1 MVNHQLN
8 CSVTVDGTLLS
19 CPARLAISKQ
29 NGSTQ
34 IGGVLRLGGRK
45 VSDTLDASDSGLPKE
60 ISNHVDSLLPGCL
73 PDELAVEYKD
83 DSLMITVKDPG
94 IIFKIC
100 KRPGQVAVLFVFETA
115 QCRQAADP
123 SALVKAVSI
132 VADFFGIRELLF
144 YAQSGNNWL
153 LPQLQPDKKAFR
165 SVPAEIKKSRFLT
178 YAHIVLDG
186 DSVFE
191 QGVRTLFGL
200 KETSLF
206 LGAGNE
212 GFTCMITLPSFKTS
226 FLEGRDMYMLM
237 ELSKNPQFII
247 QGSFIFSFIP
257 DMTFTVDCGV
267 SNQSFRIEAW
277 SHVTKPVKL
286 LGPFAIGDSCL
297 MIQLQT
303 GLRFGLYSS
312 LYIGEIQLF
321 GAVMLN
327 VQGSSVVPELLSAT
341 VSDLSIPILVNN
353 LLGYPLPG
361 IDVLDFIKILGF
373 PIPKKFPYPNAF
385 TFPSD
390 VLSKK
395 DMKTIAV
402 VFNAFVI
409 ESLRLDP
416 DQIQLTPFG
425 TGYDLAD
432 LKRMRHYYINSSG
445 HIQLAAQFYYSS
457 VDTQLGNYTVS
468 RGLFICGVIE
478 LFKKRFEVLFSFQ
491 EQEGLLAYAKIPSI
505 DLGFLSIGPSQYSKN
520 QPNALPLPKDSVM
533 AQFLNPSQEGMVF
546 FLSAGKKEISFYFDG
561 SVHILDLFS
570 ADARIIF
577 CKGLI
582 SIDLRVVWLSIL
594 QVSLHL
600 SVNYGSFTSGQF
612 KFRLVIDTAPLTEKL
627 TAVTQEIDSAIGK
640 LRNKINDATREVDR
654 AQAHVNELYGQIA
667 YFDRRIESCRRDIR
681 NTSGLKKVF
690 VAMAK
695 GIEIGAYEVAKGGI
709 YVAIGV
715 ATAALKVAKGV
726 LSLTGKVGEGVLRAV
741 NAVIKGAMSLFYLSY
756 IELEASAGTK
766 SNYFLAKIEFVALGK
781 KYTLEKEIEKDALEY
796 SASGTLSRAI
806 NDKLQYDLDHIEDG
820 AFRSNWRKYRHETY
834 TIEQHCRRLEG
845 AKEHMNS
852 SVGLMQSM
860 QNTYVDEFQMSM
872 EEFDEMNV
880 SLIDALDQVENVL
893 NTGAQAGNV
902 AELGNAMGGLKR
914 SVAAQEKKGVFRN
927 EELAQTKQLIADYDE
942 ARMFYDKVLLGIRD
956 VKKQKQ
962 HMQAHCDE
970 IREKTASAGD
980 TVLTGVNGDIGTVL
994 TQVEEQMYDAFP
1006 VDRSGRDF
1014 INLSRERL
1022 IRDSFAD
1029 AQDRLGVRASARV
1042 QNMRSR
1048 SRKGNYENRL

>member
-1 MVNHQLN
+1 MVKHQLN
-8 CSVTVDGTLLS
+8 CSVTVDGTLLN

-34 IGGVLRLGGRK
+34 IGGVLHWGGRK
-45 VSDTLDASDSGLPKE
+45 ISDALDTSDSGLPKE

-73 PDELAVEYKD
+73 PEELAVEYKD
-83 DSLMITVKDPG
+83 NSLMIIVKDPG
-94 IIFKIC
+94 IVFKLC

-123 SALVKAVSI
+123 SALAKAVST

-153 LPQLQPDKKAFR
+153 LPQLQPGKKAFQ

-191 QGVRTLFGL
+191 QGIRTLFGL

-206 LGAGNE
+206 LGAGGE

-237 ELSKNPQFII
+237 EISKNPQFII

-267 SNQSFRIEAW
+267 SNQAFRIEAW
-277 SHVTKPVKL
+277 SHVKQPVKL
-286 LGPFAIGDSCL
+286 LGPFSIGDSCL
-297 MIQLQT
+297 MIQLQS
-303 GLRFGLYSS
+303 GLEFGLYSS
-312 LYIGEIQLF
+312 LYIGNIQLF

-327 VQGSSVVPELLSAT
+327 VQGSAVVPELLSAA

-409 ESLRLDP
+409 ESLKLDP
-416 DQIQLTPFG
+416 GQIQLTPFG

-445 HIQLAAQFYYSS
+445 NIQLAAQFYYSS
-457 VDTQLGNYTVS
+457 VDTRLGNYTVS

-520 QPNALPLPKDSVM
+520 QPNALPLAKDSVM

-561 SVHILDLFS
+561 SVRILGLFS

-612 KFRLVIDTAPLTEKL
+612 NFRLVIDTAPLTEKL
-627 TAVTQEIDSAIGK
+627 TAVTQKIDSAIGK

-667 YFDRRIESCRRDIR
+667 YFDRRIASCRREIDDA
-681 NTSGLKKVF
+681 SWWKKAF
-690 VAMAK
+690 VAIAK
-695 GIEIGAYEVAKGGI
+695 GIEIGAYEVAKAGI

-726 LSLTGKVGEGVLRAV
+726 LSLTGKIGEGVLRAV
-741 NAVIKGAMSLFYLSY
+741 NAVIKGAMSLFYLNY
-756 IELEASAGTK
+756 IELEASAGTR
-766 SNYFLAKIEFVALGK
+766 SSYFLAKIEFVALGK
-781 KYTLEKEIEKDALEY
+781 KYKLEKQIGKDALEY
-796 SASGTLSRAI
+796 SASGALSGVI
-806 NDKLQYDLDHIEDG
+806 NNELQHDLDHIEDG

-834 TIEQHCRRLEG
+834 TVEQHCKRLDG
-845 AKEHMNS
+845 AKQHLNS

-914 SVAAQEKKGVFRN
+914 SVAAQEKKGVFRD
-927 EELAQTKQLIADYDE
+927 EELAQTKALIADYDE

-956 VKKQKQ
+956 VKKQKKQ
-962 HMQAHCDE
+962 MQAHCDD

-980 TVLTGVNGDIGTVL
+980 TVVTGVTGDIGNVL
-994 TQVEEQMYDAFP
+994 TQVEEQMYEAFP

-1014 INLSRERL
+1014 INLSREHL
-1022 IRDSFAD
+1022 IRDSFED
-1029 AQDRLGVRASARV
+1029 AQVRLGIEASAKV

-1048 SRKGNYENRL
+1048 SRKGTYENRL